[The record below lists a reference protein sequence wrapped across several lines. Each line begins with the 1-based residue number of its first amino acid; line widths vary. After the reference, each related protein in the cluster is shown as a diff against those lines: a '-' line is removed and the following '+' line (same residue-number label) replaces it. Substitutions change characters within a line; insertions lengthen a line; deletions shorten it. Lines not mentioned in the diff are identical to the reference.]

1 MENDLKKIARESE
14 TELDFIKIF
23 QILWKNK
30 IHIVLFTF
38 CFGIFS
44 IFYALSLKNIY
55 QSEAVLSLS
64 SSSGSS
70 LSRLAQNY
78 SGLANL
84 AGINLPDIGGDGDG
98 MNEGIE
104 TIKSLNFF
112 EEFINKDDLYVKLL
126 AVSSWDQKTNTITYN
141 SKIYDAEKNLWLDD
155 SIFSN
160 EGKPSLQSAH
170 RSFLDRLSISINNKT
185 GFLELKFVH
194 LSPHIAKEFLDSLIK
209 DINEKKRR
217 QDKLIAQK
225 TITYL
230 ETESKKMQLKEVR
243 SGINNLIQRQIEKI
257 TYANASPEYMFKILS
272 NPTAPELKT
281 EPRRS
286 VICIVITFIGGFL
299 TCLYFILKSIYIQN
313 KEKFF

>member
-104 TIKSLNFF
+104 TIKSLNF
-112 EEFINKDDLYVKLL
+112 
-126 AVSSWDQKTNTITYN
+126 
-141 SKIYDAEKNLWLDD
+141 
-155 SIFSN
+155 
-160 EGKPSLQSAH
+160 
-170 RSFLDRLSISINNKT
+170 
-185 GFLELKFVH
+185 
-194 LSPHIAKEFLDSLIK
+194 
-209 DINEKKRR
+209 
-217 QDKLIAQK
+217 
-225 TITYL
+225 
-230 ETESKKMQLKEVR
+230 
-243 SGINNLIQRQIEKI
+243 
-257 TYANASPEYMFKILS
+257 
-272 NPTAPELKT
+272 
-281 EPRRS
+281 
-286 VICIVITFIGGFL
+286 
-299 TCLYFILKSIYIQN
+299 LKSSLTKMI
-313 KEKFF
+313 FM